1 MRGLRSKGAQAE
13 SRTKAIARTHGPGY
27 GSLERRDSATYRYF
41 LGSASR
47 PSMALAATVAGLPR
61 KMRASRE
68 PIRPW

>member
-1 MRGLRSKGAQAE
+1 MRELHSTDTQGGACG
-13 SRTKAIARTHGPGY
+13 KAIARTHGPGY
-27 GSLERRDSATYRYF
+27 GSLERRDSAIYRYF

>member
-1 MRGLRSKGAQAE
+1 MRELRSTDTQTEVCG
-13 SRTKAIARTHGPGY
+13 KAIARTMCPGY
-27 GSLERRDSATYRYF
+27 GSLERRDSAIYRYF